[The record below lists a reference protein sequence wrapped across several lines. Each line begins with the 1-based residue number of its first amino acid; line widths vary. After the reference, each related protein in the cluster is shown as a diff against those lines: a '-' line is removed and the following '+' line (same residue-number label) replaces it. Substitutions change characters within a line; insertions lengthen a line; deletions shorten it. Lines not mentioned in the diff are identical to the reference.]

1 MEPLSL
7 PQLQAACKE
16 RGLSAYGNTDE
27 LLTRLNAA
35 EAANLA
41 AMPEP
46 EVPTEAVDSST
57 ATMRA
62 SGAVSTPEAVA
73 TNNLDAQRAVTAI
86 GAVSGGSAG
95 VGKVLLPTI
104 AEMEHLATR
113 PTVAIETVKQVVA
126 DINTKYGSCMKAQY
140 NPDHEC
146 IDFTGG
152 LQGKWCTTV
161 HQPAKMIL
169 NRDGIKGAADQYATI
184 AREAKAQAMRRQANG
199 LFDVG
204 MVGGGIN

>member
-1 MEPLSL
+1 METLSL

-35 EAANLA
+35 SAAELA

-46 EVPTEAVDSST
+46 EVPAEAVDSST

-62 SGAVSTPEAVA
+62 SGVVSTPEMVA

-86 GAVSGGSAG
+86 GAVSGGNAG
-95 VGKVLLPTI
+95 VAKVLLPTI
-104 AEMEHLATR
+104 AEIEHLATR
-113 PTVAIETVKQVVA
+113 PTVAVAQVKQITA

-161 HQPAKMIL
+161 HQPASAIL
-169 NRDGIKGAADQYATI
+169 NRDGIKGAADQYAKI
-184 AREAKAQAMRRQANG
+184 AREALAHARTAQGAIG
-199 LFDVG
+199 EI
-204 MVGGGIN
+204 GGGIN